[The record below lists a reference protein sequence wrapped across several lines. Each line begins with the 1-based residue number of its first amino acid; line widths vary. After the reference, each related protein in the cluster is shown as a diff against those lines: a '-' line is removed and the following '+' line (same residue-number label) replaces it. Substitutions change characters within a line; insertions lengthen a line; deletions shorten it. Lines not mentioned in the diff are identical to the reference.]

1 MRRRADSAGAAGF
14 VTSGVRRT
22 LRVRERAEHGATR
35 AACIPPRMTRI
46 AHISDLHLV
55 ERAHATRRGLSDVRL
70 RYLSFGRPIDFAAR
84 VARARE
90 ALRLALAAR
99 PDHLCITGDLT
110 EDGTPAQF
118 AVLAEVL
125 HDAGVSPER
134 TTLVP
139 GNHDGYDDPRAFEMA
154 LAGPLAPFRETST
167 PGSVV
172 VHDGAAVVA
181 VSTLIPQSFA
191 RSAGAVDRAQLTH
204 LALLAEDAW
213 LRTRALVV
221 AQHHPPMRH
230 LAPGLQ
236 WLDGLERPEPL
247 RGLVERHA
255 HMHVLHGHTHAAAD
269 RAVGRGRDAQVFC
282 VPAAVDTDEPV
293 RVYEA
298 TEQRLRPL
306 CGPAARPVQ
315 SRERRRPTL
324 PSLAASA

>member
-1 MRRRADSAGAAGF
+1 
-14 VTSGVRRT
+14 
-22 LRVRERAEHGATR
+22 
-35 AACIPPRMTRI
+35 MTRI
-46 AHISDLHLV
+46 AHVSDLHLV
-55 ERAHATRRGLSDVRL
+55 ERDHASRRGLDEVRL
-70 RYLSFGRPIDFAAR
+70 RYLSFGRPLDFDAR

-90 ALRLALAAR
+90 ALRRALAVR

-118 AVLAEVL
+118 EVLARVL

-139 GNHDGYDDPRAFEMA
+139 GNHDGYDDPRAFETA
-154 LAGPLAPFRETST
+154 LAGPLAPFRETSL

-204 LALLAEDAW
+204 LAALAGDSW

-247 RGLVERHA
+247 RGLIERYA
-255 HMHVLHGHTHAAAD
+255 HLHVLHGHAHVAAD
-269 RAVGRGRDAQVFC
+269 RAVRRGGDAQVFC
-282 VPAAVDTDEPV
+282 VPAVVDNDEPV

-306 CGPAARPVQ
+306 GGSNAPPVQ
-315 SRERRRPTL
+315 VRERPRPARL
-324 PSLAASA
+324 SLAASA